1 MPLRQQR
8 MEHKAIGQLAA
19 EILHE
24 CSWMERECGAKNI
37 ASPMLEAGTSTAFWS
52 DTLTDITAARTNAL
66 GLLDRLSALLR
77 GPHEFLHEF
86 VASNWDHAALYA
98 FLQSQSL
105 EHIASSGGV
114 ASLSNLSKISGIP
127 GDKLVRILALLR
139 CKNIVQE
146 PEHDVFALTAI
157 SEELI
162 KDGDFRAWVE
172 FQYIHGPA
180 AMPIGEQH
188 AADDI
193 LDYSKRALPVPTLV
207 RH

>member
-1 MPLRQQR
+1 MGSIPVQEPAF
-8 MEHKAIGQLAA
+8 EHDAIGQLAA
-19 EILHE
+19 DILHE
-24 CSWMERECGAKNI
+24 CSFMDKVCQAKSI
-37 ASPMLEAGTSTAFWS
+37 PPPTLESGTSTAFWS
-52 DTLTDITAARTNAL
+52 AASTEITLARTKAL
-66 GLLDRLSALLR
+66 GLLDELSTILR

-114 ASLSNLSKISGIP
+114 ALLSNLSEKSGIP
-127 GDKLVRILALLR
+127 GDKLVRILGLLR

-146 PEHDVFALTAI
+146 PEDGVFALTAI

-172 FQYIHGPA
+172 FQYTRSPFCNA
-180 AMPIGEQH
+180 
-188 AADDI
+188 
-193 LDYSKRALPVPTLV
+193 SR
-207 RH
+207 